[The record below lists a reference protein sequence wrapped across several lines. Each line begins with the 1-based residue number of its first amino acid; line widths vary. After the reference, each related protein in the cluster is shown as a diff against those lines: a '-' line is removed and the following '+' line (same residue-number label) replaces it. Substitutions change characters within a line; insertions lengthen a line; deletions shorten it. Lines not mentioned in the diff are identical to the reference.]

1 MTAGAPIYFLA
12 MEFGAKNTQV
22 GLLLALPTLLGIVR
36 LAAPSCVTLAG
47 GDVKRACIALS
58 GASYVV
64 ALGLP
69 IVTNAA
75 AHANISHPLALL
87 IGVLCLHQT
96 LEYLGLVLLSSWLGD
111 LVPGRIRGT
120 FFGARQF
127 WHLSLEI
134 PAILASGYFISW
146 WSKAY
151 PQAKLTGYALVLGAG
166 VFCLFASVAVLTRL
180 RAPAQRA
187 VANKAPRGRVTA
199 IVAPFLDP
207 RFRRLLWYGCWFSTF
222 NGLTSSPQTT
232 FPREVLGLG
241 LGAVNSMRTGMR
253 LGQFALSRPLGFL
266 CDRLG
271 DRTVSMA
278 SQLFVAAAPLC
289 FLFAAPQRWYW
300 IAVAYLLWSWYVGLN
315 IGLLNWMLK
324 FAPRGNNSPY
334 VAAYFGVT
342 GTCYAV
348 ASVSGGYM
356 LDSLIDRYG
365 TGALFG
371 DWTIYHFAFLFAWV
385 TRTAGVLW
393 LGRVPRGE
401 GVRSTE
407 YGERS

>member
-1 MTAGAPIYFLA
+1 MSGRRIKPISARRRDWRWSHLQAALWSAGNALTAGAPIYFLA

-22 GLLLALPTLLGIVR
+22 GLLLALPTLLGLVR
-36 LAAPSCVTLAG
+36 LAAPWCVTLAG
-47 GDVKRACIALS
+47 GDEKRACIALL

-75 AHANISHPLALL
+75 AHASVGHPLALL
-87 IGVLCLHQT
+87 IAVLCLHQT

-146 WSKAY
+146 WSKAH
-151 PQAKLTGYALVLGAG
+151 PQAKLPGYALMLGAG
-166 VFCLFASVAVLTRL
+166 VFCLFASVAVLTQL
-180 RAPAQRA
+180 RAPSLRA
-187 VANKAPRGRVTA
+187 AAAKVPRGGVAA

-232 FPREVLGLG
+232 FPREALGLG
-241 LGAVNSMRTGMR
+241 LGAVNTMRTGMR
-253 LGQFALSRPLGFL
+253 LGQFALSRPLGYL

-271 DRTVSMA
+271 DRAVSVA

-289 FLFAAPQRWYW
+289 FFLATPQRWYW

-315 IGLLNWMLK
+315 IGL
-324 FAPRGNNSPY
+324 GNLRP
-334 VAAYFGVT
+334 
-342 GTCYAV
+342 GT
-348 ASVSGGYM
+348 
-356 LDSLIDRYG
+356 R
-365 TGALFG
+365 F
-371 DWTIYHFAFLFAWV
+371 
-385 TRTAGVLW
+385 
-393 LGRVPRGE
+393 
-401 GVRSTE
+401 
-407 YGERS
+407 